1 MSTDKQLAEAI
12 LHATLEL
19 NSLIGEAHIR
29 GLRVDADIIWTHTV
43 AARWGRPMVT
53 TDVLKT
59 LETTT
64 RSIDS
69 NHVG

>member
-12 LHATLEL
+12 LNATLEL
-19 NSLIGEAHIR
+19 NSRIGEAHQR
-29 GLRVDADIIWTHTV
+29 GLRVDADVIWTHTV
-43 AARWGRPMVT
+43 AARWGRPMIT
-53 TDVLKT
+53 TDTLRT